1 MRKGHLSWRTAPAVT
16 VLAVAALSM
25 LASAGCSKS
34 PEERITEAAIGAI
47 TGKDV
52 AVDKDGEKVTFG
64 TGDDAVTISGGD
76 AAELPATFP
85 KDIWL
90 PADYKVESVMDST
103 GFTMVSLRADGSI
116 KDATTAAQKTMEGA
130 GWKRTMSAQDDTNSM
145 LAFQHGDRSALLSFD
160 RHDESGVVYTVQLSN
175 RQSQQ

>member
-16 VLAVAALSM
+16 VLAVAALSVVV
-25 LASAGCSKS
+25 SAGCSKS

-64 TGDDAVTISGGD
+64 SGDEAVTISGGD

-85 KDIWL
+85 KDVWL
-90 PADYKVESVMDST
+90 PSDYKVESVMDST
-103 GFTMVSLRADGSI
+103 GFTMVSLRADHSRAFWREVEARFPGWRDERAWFHAEGRRL
-116 KDATTAAQKTMEGA
+116 KATL
-130 GWKRTMSAQDDTNSM
+130 R
-145 LAFQHGDRSALLSFD
+145 ALL
-160 RHDESGVVYTVQLSN
+160 G
-175 RQSQQ
+175 

>member
-1 MRKGHLSWRTAPAVT
+1 MRKGYLSWRTTPAAT
-16 VLAVAALSM
+16 VLAVAALSVV
-25 LASAGCSKS
+25 AVAGCSKS
-34 PEERITEAAIGAI
+34 PEERVAEAAIGAI

-64 TGDDAVTISGGD
+64 AGDEAVTISGGD

-103 GFTMVSLRADGSI
+103 GFTMVSLRADGTI
-116 KDATTAAQKTMEGA
+116 RDATTAAQKTMEGA